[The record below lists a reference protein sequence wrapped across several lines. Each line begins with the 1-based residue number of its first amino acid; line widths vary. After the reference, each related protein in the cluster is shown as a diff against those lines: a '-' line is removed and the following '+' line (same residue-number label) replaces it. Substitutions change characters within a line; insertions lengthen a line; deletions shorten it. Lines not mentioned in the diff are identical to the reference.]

1 MKPLYSILSSAMALS
16 LLSPSAHALL
26 ANENSVDSVCTQPSQ
41 IETNNLR
48 MYQIMVESF
57 VDGDKQADYNTGY
70 GTSHH
75 KGDLQGIIDS
85 LDYIQSLGVNAIW
98 LTPIFE
104 SSPIKGQSHWDDKLD
119 ATGYFTSD
127 YFKIDPKFG
136 TLKQAKTLVKE
147 AHKRGLYVFFDGVF
161 GHHKSN
167 IKPSPSG
174 LLPIGKDN
182 PVSYPESL
190 PFYQEVATYWIKTLK
205 IDGWRLDQA
214 YQVPTQFWVQLRH
227 SVEQASEQV
236 QYANAKG
243 KMVNPLGY
251 MVAEIWNSQNYI
263 TENGYG
269 SDTNPALCSAFDF
282 PMRYRLVETFAVNE
296 NGNGNKG
303 GDWLAQGMQ
312 LHDLNPKH
320 ARPNLML
327 GNHDLVRFGDLLQRG
342 FIAQPEDNSYWQR
355 HLAAISFMAAY
366 SGPIT
371 LYYGEEIGDE
381 VKGFYDKVPDDIC
394 AAQGLCD
401 DHVARSSAKIEGIT
415 ATLSLPE
422 QNLKQK
428 VAALMK
434 LRGEHPVLSQGDRAS
449 VLATQDV
456 YVDHKS
462 YQDQSLIFMVSTSTK
477 PQMLKLSTHQLG
489 SSDQL
494 VDFIKGTIFKPNHGQ
509 YSISLKPFEARFLS
523 IKTPEKLI
531 IEKPQTSISGQG
543 FLAQCNNPIISEN
556 GPIDDPLYVVGDFTD
571 SGWEHVDNRQ
581 FTYRGNGVYQVV
593 VDEQAGSYR
602 MQYATKNWKPQFTA
616 TGLELTSGQASEM
629 KYGGYGKDTA
639 ALLPISGKYVWSLQ
653 FSKSGLPEKVMVSK
667 CY

>member
-1 MKPLYSILSSAMALS
+1 MKSLYPLLSSAMALS
-16 LLSPSAHALL
+16 LLSASAHALPSTTKVT
-26 ANENSVDSVCTQPSQ
+26 NSACSQPSQ

-57 VDGDKQADYNTGY
+57 VDGDNKADYNTGY

-75 KGDLQGIIDS
+75 KGDLQGIINA

-174 LLPIGKDN
+174 LLPIGKNN

-214 YQVPTQFWVQLRH
+214 YQVPTQSWVQLRH
-227 SVEQASEQV
+227 SVEQASQQV
-236 QYANAKG
+236 QYENAKG
-243 KMVNPLGY
+243 EMVHPLGY
-251 MVAEIWNSQNYI
+251 MVAEIWNSQGYI
-263 TENGYG
+263 TKHGYG
-269 SDTNPALCSAFDF
+269 DDVNPALCSTFDF

-342 FIAQPEDNSYWQR
+342 FLAQPKENSYWQR
-355 HLAAISFMAAY
+355 HLAAISFMIAY

-381 VKGFYDKVPDDIC
+381 VKGFYDKVPNDIC

-415 ATLSLPE
+415 ATLSLAE
-422 QNLKQK
+422 QTLKQQ

-434 LRGEHPVLSQGDRAS
+434 LRAEHPVLSQGDRVS

-462 YQDQSLIFMVSTSTK
+462 YQGQSIIFMVSTSTK
-477 PQMLKLSTHQLG
+477 PQTLKLSERQLG
-489 SSDQL
+489 SSGQL
-494 VDFIKGTIFKPNHGQ
+494 VDLIQGTIFTPNYGQ
-509 YSISLKPFEARFLS
+509 YSIVLEPFEARFLS
-523 IKTPEKLI
+523 IHTPETLL
-531 IEKPQTSISGQG
+531 IEKQPSTLSGQG
-543 FLAQCNNPIISEN
+543 FLAQCDNPTLSES
-556 GPIDDPLYVVGDFTD
+556 GPMDEPLYVVGDFTD
-571 SGWEHVDNRQ
+571 SGWNHVDNRK
-581 FTYRGNGVYQVV
+581 FTYKGNGVYQVV

-616 TGLELTSGQASEM
+616 TGLEVTSGKASEL

-639 ALLPISGKYVWSLQ
+639 ALLPVSGKYVWSLQ